1 MLHGCEDAVAG
12 KGARVSIVFFFFLVV
27 EGRQNSCGFI
37 EV

>member
-12 KGARVSIVFFFFLVV
+12 RGARVSIVLFFLVV